1 MLSRLIC
8 IFFIGNLFSQD
19 DGQPPNFVN
28 IEPIEDFYSLNP
40 IELEIIVT
48 DRNEI
53 EEVLLFYKFN
63 DETDF
68 NVLEMKVSYQPVI
81 FNVKIPM
88 EDIKAGFIQ
97 YYFWSKDE
105 YQNGS
110 TWPAGGEDMPIV
122 YPVYSARQDEATIAD
137 QKIGIENILDAP
149 KDLENNLPYYLE
161 ISMLAPFQEVKEED
175 GIPIIV
181 LSVFDPEKLVNLE
194 SVRLLVDDEKVS
206 SFNDLDMITYV
217 PQDPIPPGYH
227 IVRYESQNNLG
238 EDLYKEF
245 LFLVIEKEEG
255 ESAQDTESWKDK
267 IKFKGNLGW
276 DSNYDQAEN
285 RPGESQKVNSSIK
298 FQLGK
303 FKFNLYGLFNTHF
316 NIEDRY
322 ALEYRQPLDR
332 VKFKMNS
339 PNLDFFYGDNS
350 LDFSDLS
357 LKGTRVRGLSTKLKL
372 GKWHTSFVSG
382 ETKHRID
389 YRLSQRSRINDWNIL
404 TSYQVGDTVY
414 YDDQIWESSIE
425 NQSIQPDTASSNEWV
440 LIDLD
445 YTKHIE
451 ISNDECIAIDPAL
464 YGEILDE
471 YNIENNLGIDI
482 SQIDIYA
489 IWNGQ
494 SCQEVK
500 LYSTI
505 NMITG
510 EDGLEVG
517 VLFDNLEN
525 CFNKCMTLIDYT
537 AGANKRELEGFRTST
552 DLFNHAKFGISFLR
566 SRDYFDNSLIPYS
579 LYKEAYNY
587 EGNIVAS
594 TDFSLRFNNDKTK
607 LSGEYGISLTLDQT
621 KSDTL
626 ILKTL
631 SNIDHDSNLYTQIVW
646 NGSDYCSDVACFDLD
661 YNNEIDTAYYD
672 TSYGIIDDS
681 ILWKKYQ
688 SNADALKEYAKF
700 LSFNF
705 TDDIGAYDEGRGFSG
720 LKSQE
725 FSNLISGGL
734 DSIYLLLKRPTF
746 KVNFKTPITLPFT
759 VLMFQTE
766 VNQAS
771 INYRSNGSSS
781 IQNNLRNWKNK
792 IGFKLLKNQISISL
806 GYDRQIKSPWDP
818 DEKEIIK
825 RTLSNTRSGSIGLN
839 IPKMPTISY
848 SFRFQ
853 NRQDKEMGLP
863 EDFDDLLSG
872 NGTWNEGEEFIDSN
886 ENGVW
891 DEEEKFTDITYLG
904 TFTPYEKKLSSKL
917 GSTHTFAPAYK
928 FKFQNINM
936 NYNGNISITKDLDM
950 LSDTDQCVE
959 ILNSEFAKDWGGEQN
974 TVWTD
979 SCGSD
984 INKYW
989 FKGSNDYPF
998 KNSGTIT
1005 STLTNAL
1012 SFSFSV
1018 PLSINLGWGYSKN
1031 SPNDARKS
1039 ETIINVLST
1048 KVGYKLFD
1056 KKLSLTLGANYILG
1070 YKPQNNMWD
1079 SGEEL
1084 IIDRNGVCDER
1095 EECIDLDGDGNHD
1108 EGEPWIDLEDG
1119 IFEEGEEYTDEN
1131 GNGNYDDGEPWID
1144 RGSDNTYTPGDTFI
1158 DKVELDNYKITL
1170 KGNVQYRIPKPN
1182 ITLSLNINYTESI
1195 NNLILDSEPQKPL
1208 LKAKFSIKLGF

>member
-122 YPVYSARQDEATIAD
+122 YPVYSTRQDEATVAD
-137 QKIGIENILDAP
+137 QKIGIENTLDAP

-161 ISMLAPFQEVKEED
+161 IGMLAPFQEVKEED

-217 PQDPIPPGYH
+217 PQDPISPGYH

-245 LFLVIEKEEG
+245 LFLVIEKEEV
-255 ESAQDTESWKDK
+255 ESAQDKESWKDK

-276 DSNYDQAEN
+276 DSNYDQTEN
-285 RPGESQKVNSSIK
+285 RPGESQKVNSSIN

-357 LKGTRVRGLSTKLKL
+357 LKGTRVRGISTKLKL

-389 YRLSQRSRINDWNIL
+389 YQLSQRSRINNWNIL

-414 YDDQIWESSIE
+414 YDDQIWESNIE
-425 NQSIQPDTASSNEWV
+425 NQSVQPNTASSNEWIM
-440 LIDLD
+440 IDSD
-445 YTKHIE
+445 YNKHIE
-451 ISNDECIAIDPAL
+451 IANDQCVATDPTL
-464 YGEILDE
+464 YGEILDG
-471 YNIENNLGIDI
+471 YDIENNLGIDT

-489 IWNGQ
+489 IWNGEN
-494 SCQEVK
+494 CQEVG
-500 LYSTI
+500 LYSEV
-505 NMITG
+505 NMLTG
-510 EDGLEVG
+510 ENGLETG
-517 VLFDNLEN
+517 VLFDSLEN
-525 CFNKCMTLIDYT
+525 CFNKCMVPIIYLS
-537 AGANKRELEGFRTST
+537 GANKRELEAFRTST
-552 DLFNHAKFGISFLR
+552 DLFNHAKFGISFIR
-566 SRDYFDNSLIPYS
+566 SRDYFDTSLIPYS
-579 LYKEAYNY
+579 IFKEAYNY
-587 EGNIVAS
+587 EGNVVAS

-607 LSGEYGISLTLDQT
+607 LSGEYGISLTLDQS

-626 ILKTL
+626 MLKTL
-631 SNIDHDSNLYTQIVW
+631 SDIDHDSNLYTQIVW
-646 NGSDYCSDVACFDLD
+646 DGHDYCSDVACFDLD
-661 YNNEIDTAYYD
+661 YNHEIDTGYYD
-672 TSYGIIDDS
+672 ISYGIIDDS
-681 ILWKKYQ
+681 TLWSKYQ
-688 SNADALKEYAKF
+688 SNADDLKEYAKF
-700 LSFNF
+700 LSFNL

-720 LKSQE
+720 LKSEE

-806 GYDRQIKSPWDP
+806 GYDKQVKSPWDP
-818 DEKEIIK
+818 EVENDIIK
-825 RTLSNTRSGSIGLN
+825 RTQSNTISGSIGLN
-839 IPKMPTISY
+839 MPKMPTLNY
-848 SFRFQ
+848 SFRLQ
-853 NRQDKEMGLP
+853 DRRDKEISLI
-863 EDFDDLLSG
+863 EDFISYYD
-872 NGTWNEGEEFIDSN
+872 EGEEFTDENYNEEYDEGEPFIDN
-886 ENGVW
+886 NKEL
-891 DEEEKFTDITYLG
+891 LG
-904 TFTPYEKKLSSKL
+904 TFSLFEEQLGHKI
-917 GSTHTFAPAYK
+917 GSTHTLAPAYK
-928 FKFQNINM
+928 FKFNKINM

-959 ILNSEFAKDWGGEQN
+959 ILNSDFAKDWGGEQN
-974 TVWTD
+974 IVWAD

-984 INKYW
+984 FNKYW

-1070 YKPQNNMWD
+1070 KKPGNNMWD

-1084 IIDRNGVCDER
+1084 IIDRNGVHDER
-1095 EECIDLDGDGNHD
+1095 EEYTDINGNGNYD

-1119 IFEEGEEYTDEN
+1119 IYEDGEEYTDVN
-1131 GNGNYDDGEPWID
+1131 GNGNYDEGEPWID

-1170 KGNVQYRIPKPN
+1170 KGNIQYRLPKPN
-1182 ITLSLNINYTESI
+1182 ITLAFNINYTESI
-1195 NNLILDSEPQKPL
+1195 NNLILDSEQQKPL

>member
-206 SFNDLDMITYV
+206 SFNELDMITYV

-322 ALEYRQPLDR
+322 ALEYRQPSDR

-389 YRLSQRSRINDWNIL
+389 YQLSQRSRINDWNIL
-404 TSYQVGDTVY
+404 TSYQVGYTVY

-607 LSGEYGISLTLDQT
+607 LSGEYGISLTLDQS

-839 IPKMPTISY
+839 IPKMPTLSY

>member
-389 YRLSQRSRINDWNIL
+389 YQLSQRSRINDWNIL

>member
-607 LSGEYGISLTLDQT
+607 LSGEYGISLTLDQS